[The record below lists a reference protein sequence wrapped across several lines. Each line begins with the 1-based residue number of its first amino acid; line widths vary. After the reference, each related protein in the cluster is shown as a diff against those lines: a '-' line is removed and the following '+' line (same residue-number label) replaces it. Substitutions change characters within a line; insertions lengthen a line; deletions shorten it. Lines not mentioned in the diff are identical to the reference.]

1 MQYGFYVNENRCMG
15 CFACVVACKDWHD
28 VPAGPAS
35 WIRVQTVEEGLFPNL
50 AVTFLPLTCNH
61 CANPACVLVCPAEAI
76 QKQPENGIVIV
87 DRESCLGKD
96 QCGLCLQAC
105 PYEAPQFG
113 AEAEA
118 RMEKCDLCSDRLA
131 EGKKPICVQS
141 CPMEAI
147 EAGPL
152 EELRTRYGNIRETG
166 GFKYSEELE
175 PSVTFTPK
183 KGAGGLSPRRVEV
196 RPKPQTAA

>member
-1 MQYGFYVNENRCMG
+1 MG

-35 WIRVQTVEEGLFPNL
+35 WIRIQTIEEGCYPDL

-61 CANPACVLVCPAEAI
+61 CAHPVCVSACPADAVH
-76 QKQPENGIVIV
+76 KNPEDGIVTV

-113 AEAEA
+113 AEADA
-118 RMEKCDLCSDRLA
+118 RMQKCDLCQDRMS

-147 EAGPL
+147 DVGPL
-152 EELRTRYGNIRETG
+152 EDLRSQYGDIRQTG
-166 GFKYSEELE
+166 GFAYSEELG
-175 PSVTFTPK
+175 PSVIFSPK
-183 KGAGGLSPRRVEV
+183 KGAGLLSPRRIDVT
-196 RPKPQTAA
+196 PKSRTSA